1 MWPFPLQVPFPGE
14 ETVPW
19 GGENSRAQPWEET
32 VPPSL
37 LCPPLSPRSWV
48 SPPLRL
54 LPQQINFIGKRNKA
68 ITVNTTL
75 PGVARSSLFI
85 IPN

>member
-1 MWPFPLQVPFPGE
+1 MGVESIPGAR
-14 ETVPW
+14 PM
-19 GGENSRAQPWEET
+19 EET

-37 LCPPLSPRSWV
+37 PYPPLSLRPGV

-54 LPQQINFIGKRNKA
+54 LPQQINFSRERNKA

-75 PGVARSSLFI
+75 PGVAGSSLFI